1 MILISFFSQYLID
14 AINQSITLQKIK
26 ILPHYAY
33 HVRDDHTQFS
43 IYTYT
48 YNPHQYGDGKI
59 VCNTTLY
66 MRLNCEFSSHNKRN
80 DDDRRNCVE
89 HKRDNFSPGTIFLS
103 NMLYTDWD
111 DVVTGKP
118 TPCRRYTIYI
128 VAVARVQWT
137 LCVQMRC
144 QPSCAIK

>member
-111 DVVTGKP
+111 DVVTGK
-118 TPCRRYTIYI
+118 TDAVSSLHNLYCRRCPST
-128 VAVARVQWT
+128 VNS
-137 LCVQMRC
+137 LCTNALSTFVC
-144 QPSCAIK
+144 H